1 MKYIL
6 VQWPDSQYLMENPR
20 FSECIFCMDIDG
32 HEEVG
37 DSAYKIYGRRYL
49 VKSKWIHGALPALL
63 IHCCIG
69 TVYCWSLL
77 KGDIAGLMKVNVSS
91 IEFAFSLAIFFLGM
105 SAAFGGRFVEKNV
118 RRSSLVSMLCFS
130 GGLLGTIY
138 AITLGSIPLLFL
150 FYGGIM
156 GIGLGLGYLSP
167 VKTLML
173 WFSKHKGL
181 ATGIA
186 ISGFGLSKALFSP
199 FITWCNSGYGIK
211 ATLFCI
217 SVISIICMGAAS
229 MLIKKP
235 DGWKEDSR
243 KFSILEAI
251 RTILNPVYLKIW
263 TVFYLNITCGLAL
276 IAFEKDLAEKS
287 GLGWIGIL
295 ASLTALFNTLG
306 RFGYSTVSDWTK
318 DKSKIYLTIFFTSGL
333 AMILPIFLGLKIWV
347 IVVMLCIINSG
358 YGGGFSTLPT
368 FLESKFGMKRISMIH
383 GFALSAWGWAGLS
396 GNQLS
401 NLVLNYYHG
410 EFNDLFI
417 VLCSLYILAF
427 IITKTIKYETN

>member
-1 MKYIL
+1 M
-6 VQWPDSQYLMENPR
+6 
-20 FSECIFCMDIDG
+20 
-32 HEEVG
+32 
-37 DSAYKIYGRRYL
+37 
-49 VKSKWIHGALPALL
+49 KSKWIHGALPALL

-229 MLIKKP
+229 ILIKKP

-318 DKSKIYLTIFFTSGL
+318 DKSKIYLTIFLTSGL
-333 AMILPIFLGLKIWV
+333 AMMLPIFFGLKIWV

>member
-1 MKYIL
+1 M
-6 VQWPDSQYLMENPR
+6 
-20 FSECIFCMDIDG
+20 
-32 HEEVG
+32 
-37 DSAYKIYGRRYL
+37 
-49 VKSKWIHGALPALL
+49 KSKWIHGALPALL

-263 TVFYLNITCGLAL
+263 VVFYLNITCGLAL

-318 DKSKIYLTIFFTSGL
+318 DKSKIYLTIFLTSGL
-333 AMILPIFLGLKIWV
+333 AMVLPIFFGLKIWV

>member
-1 MKYIL
+1 M
-6 VQWPDSQYLMENPR
+6 
-20 FSECIFCMDIDG
+20 
-32 HEEVG
+32 
-37 DSAYKIYGRRYL
+37 
-49 VKSKWIHGALPALL
+49 KSKWIHGALPALL

-138 AITLGSIPLLFL
+138 AITLSSIPLLFL

-217 SVISIICMGAAS
+217 SVVSIICMGAAS

-333 AMILPIFLGLKIWV
+333 AMMLPIFFGLKIWV

>member
-1 MKYIL
+1 M
-6 VQWPDSQYLMENPR
+6 
-20 FSECIFCMDIDG
+20 
-32 HEEVG
+32 
-37 DSAYKIYGRRYL
+37 
-49 VKSKWIHGALPALL
+49 KSKWIHGALPALL

-217 SVISIICMGAAS
+217 SVVSIICMGAAS

-333 AMILPIFLGLKIWV
+333 AMILPIFFGLKIWV

>member
-1 MKYIL
+1 M
-6 VQWPDSQYLMENPR
+6 
-20 FSECIFCMDIDG
+20 
-32 HEEVG
+32 
-37 DSAYKIYGRRYL
+37 
-49 VKSKWIHGALPALL
+49 KSKWIHGALPALL

-217 SVISIICMGAAS
+217 SVVSIICMGAAS

-318 DKSKIYLTIFFTSGL
+318 DKSKIYLTIFLTSGL
-333 AMILPIFLGLKIWV
+333 AMMLPIFFGLKIWV

>member
-1 MKYIL
+1 M
-6 VQWPDSQYLMENPR
+6 
-20 FSECIFCMDIDG
+20 
-32 HEEVG
+32 
-37 DSAYKIYGRRYL
+37 
-49 VKSKWIHGALPALL
+49 KSKWIHGALPALL

-217 SVISIICMGAAS
+217 SVVSIICMGAAS

-318 DKSKIYLTIFFTSGL
+318 DKSKIYLTIFLTSGL
-333 AMILPIFLGLKIWV
+333 AMMLPIFFGLKIWV

-427 IITKTIKYETN
+427 IITKTIKYEPLEKHTLF

>member
-1 MKYIL
+1 M
-6 VQWPDSQYLMENPR
+6 
-20 FSECIFCMDIDG
+20 
-32 HEEVG
+32 
-37 DSAYKIYGRRYL
+37 
-49 VKSKWIHGALPALL
+49 KSKWIHGALPALL

-69 TVYCWSLL
+69 TAYCWSLL

-318 DKSKIYLTIFFTSGL
+318 DKSKIYLTIFLTSGL
-333 AMILPIFLGLKIWV
+333 AMILPIFFGLKIWV

>member
-1 MKYIL
+1 M
-6 VQWPDSQYLMENPR
+6 
-20 FSECIFCMDIDG
+20 
-32 HEEVG
+32 
-37 DSAYKIYGRRYL
+37 
-49 VKSKWIHGALPALL
+49 KSKWIHGALPALL

-229 MLIKKP
+229 ILIKKP

-263 TVFYLNITCGLAL
+263 VVFYLNITCGLAL

-318 DKSKIYLTIFFTSGL
+318 DKSKIYLTIFLTSGL
-333 AMILPIFLGLKIWV
+333 AMMLPIFFGLKIWV

>member
-1 MKYIL
+1 M
-6 VQWPDSQYLMENPR
+6 
-20 FSECIFCMDIDG
+20 
-32 HEEVG
+32 
-37 DSAYKIYGRRYL
+37 
-49 VKSKWIHGALPALL
+49 KSKWIHGALPALL

-77 KGDIAGLMKVNVSS
+77 KGDIAGLMRVNVSS

-105 SAAFGGRFVEKNV
+105 SAALGGGFVEKNV

-217 SVISIICMGAAS
+217 SVVSIICMGAAS

-318 DKSKIYLTIFFTSGL
+318 DKSKIYLTIFLTSGL
-333 AMILPIFLGLKIWV
+333 AMMLPIFFGLKIWV

>member
-1 MKYIL
+1 M
-6 VQWPDSQYLMENPR
+6 
-20 FSECIFCMDIDG
+20 
-32 HEEVG
+32 
-37 DSAYKIYGRRYL
+37 
-49 VKSKWIHGALPALL
+49 KSKWIHGALPALL

-217 SVISIICMGAAS
+217 SFVSIICMGAAS

-318 DKSKIYLTIFFTSGL
+318 DKSKIYLTIFLTSGL
-333 AMILPIFLGLKIWV
+333 AMMLPIFFGLKIWV

>member
-1 MKYIL
+1 M
-6 VQWPDSQYLMENPR
+6 
-20 FSECIFCMDIDG
+20 
-32 HEEVG
+32 
-37 DSAYKIYGRRYL
+37 
-49 VKSKWIHGALPALL
+49 KSKWIHGALPALL

-217 SVISIICMGAAS
+217 SVVSIICMGAAS

-287 GLGWIGIL
+287 GLSWIGIL

-306 RFGYSTVSDWTK
+306 RFGYSTISDWTK
-318 DKSKIYLTIFFTSGL
+318 DKSKIYLTIFLTSGL
-333 AMILPIFLGLKIWV
+333 AMMLPIFFGLKIWV

-417 VLCSLYILAF
+417 VLCSLYILALV
-427 IITKTIKYETN
+427 ITKTIKYETN

>member
-1 MKYIL
+1 M
-6 VQWPDSQYLMENPR
+6 
-20 FSECIFCMDIDG
+20 
-32 HEEVG
+32 
-37 DSAYKIYGRRYL
+37 
-49 VKSKWIHGALPALL
+49 KSKWIHGALPALL

-217 SVISIICMGAAS
+217 SVVSIICMGAAS

-318 DKSKIYLTIFFTSGL
+318 DKSRVYLTIFLTSGL
-333 AMILPIFLGLKIWV
+333 AMMLPIFFGLKIWV

>member
-1 MKYIL
+1 M
-6 VQWPDSQYLMENPR
+6 
-20 FSECIFCMDIDG
+20 
-32 HEEVG
+32 
-37 DSAYKIYGRRYL
+37 
-49 VKSKWIHGALPALL
+49 KSKWIHGALPALL

-199 FITWCNSGYGIK
+199 FITWCNSGYCIK

-263 TVFYLNITCGLAL
+263 VVFYLNITCGLAL

-333 AMILPIFLGLKIWV
+333 AMMLPIFFGLKIWV

>member
-1 MKYIL
+1 M
-6 VQWPDSQYLMENPR
+6 
-20 FSECIFCMDIDG
+20 
-32 HEEVG
+32 
-37 DSAYKIYGRRYL
+37 
-49 VKSKWIHGALPALL
+49 KSKWIHGALPALL

-263 TVFYLNITCGLAL
+263 VVFYLNITCGLAL

-333 AMILPIFLGLKIWV
+333 AMMLPIFFGLKIWV

-383 GFALSAWGWAGLS
+383 GFALAAWGWAGLS

-427 IITKTIKYETN
+427 IITKTIKYEPLEKHTLF

>member
-1 MKYIL
+1 M
-6 VQWPDSQYLMENPR
+6 
-20 FSECIFCMDIDG
+20 
-32 HEEVG
+32 
-37 DSAYKIYGRRYL
+37 
-49 VKSKWIHGALPALL
+49 KSKWIHGALPALL

-77 KGDIAGLMKVNVSS
+77 KGDIAGLMNVNVSS

-217 SVISIICMGAAS
+217 SVVSIICMGAAS

-263 TVFYLNITCGLAL
+263 VVFYLNITCGLAL

-333 AMILPIFLGLKIWV
+333 AMMLPIFFGLKIWV

>member
-1 MKYIL
+1 M
-6 VQWPDSQYLMENPR
+6 
-20 FSECIFCMDIDG
+20 
-32 HEEVG
+32 
-37 DSAYKIYGRRYL
+37 
-49 VKSKWIHGALPALL
+49 KSKWIHGALPALL

-217 SVISIICMGAAS
+217 SVVSIICMGAAS
-229 MLIKKP
+229 MLIRKP

-287 GLGWIGIL
+287 GLVWIGIL

-333 AMILPIFLGLKIWV
+333 AMMLPIFFGLKIWV

>member
-1 MKYIL
+1 M
-6 VQWPDSQYLMENPR
+6 
-20 FSECIFCMDIDG
+20 
-32 HEEVG
+32 
-37 DSAYKIYGRRYL
+37 
-49 VKSKWIHGALPALL
+49 KSKWIHGALPALL

-217 SVISIICMGAAS
+217 SVVSIICMGAAS

-263 TVFYLNITCGLAL
+263 VVFYLNITCGLAL

-318 DKSKIYLTIFFTSGL
+318 DKSKIYLTIFLTSGL
-333 AMILPIFLGLKIWV
+333 AMMLPIFFGLKIWV

>member
-1 MKYIL
+1 M
-6 VQWPDSQYLMENPR
+6 
-20 FSECIFCMDIDG
+20 
-32 HEEVG
+32 
-37 DSAYKIYGRRYL
+37 
-49 VKSKWIHGALPALL
+49 KSKWIHGALPALL
-63 IHCCIG
+63 MHCCIG

-217 SVISIICMGAAS
+217 SVVSIICMGAAS

-333 AMILPIFLGLKIWV
+333 AMMLPIFFGLKIWV